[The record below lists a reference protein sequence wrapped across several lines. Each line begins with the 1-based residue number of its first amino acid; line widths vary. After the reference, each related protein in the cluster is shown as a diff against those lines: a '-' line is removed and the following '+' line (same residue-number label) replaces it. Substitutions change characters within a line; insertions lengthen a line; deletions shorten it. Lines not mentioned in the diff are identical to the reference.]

1 VVRHQGGLSGQDLIS
16 AFDHA
21 PTGIA
26 VLDPD
31 GTITACN
38 PAVGQLLRRE
48 PADLIGGT
56 FFAFTH
62 PADLDE
68 AKRNCALMQEG
79 VDGIVRHECRFL
91 RSDGEVVWVMVSTS
105 RVPATVDRSAHLI
118 MHIEDVTER
127 KHLEAEL
134 HHLALHDPLTGLAN
148 RALLGQRIREAQARY
163 RRLARPSHLFYLDL
177 DGFKAVN
184 DRFGHSVGDAVL
196 TQLGQRITALLRP
209 DDTAARIGG
218 DEFVVLC
225 EDTEPH
231 NAAAIA
237 QRLRDAAAEP
247 FLIDGIELVLSAA
260 VGGCPA
266 YVADPVDLLREAD
279 QRMYETKRRK
289 TAEALPG
296 LSRGLSAGSAG

>member
-1 VVRHQGGLSGQDLIS
+1 MVRHQGGLSGQDLIS

-31 GTITACN
+31 GSITACN

-148 RALLGQRIREAQARY
+148 RALLAHRIREAQARY
-163 RRLARPSHLFYLDL
+163 RRHARPSHLFYLDL

-196 TQLGQRITALLRP
+196 TELAQRITALLRTG
-209 DDTAARIGG
+209 DTAARIGG

-225 EDTEPH
+225 EDTGPH
-231 NAAAIA
+231 HAAAIA

-247 FLIDGIELVLSAA
+247 FLIDGVELVLSAA

-279 QRMYETKRRK
+279 QRMYETKRRRK
-289 TAEALPG
+289 AEAVPG
-296 LSRGLSAGSAG
+296 VNHGESAGLAG

>member
-148 RALLGQRIREAQARY
+148 RALLGQRIREAEARY
-163 RRLARPSHLFYLDL
+163 RRHARPSHLFYLDL

-196 TQLGQRITALLRP
+196 TELAQRITALLRTG
-209 DDTAARIGG
+209 DTAARIGG

-225 EDTEPH
+225 EDTGPH
-231 NAAAIA
+231 HAAAIA
-237 QRLRDAAAEP
+237 RRLRDAAAEP

-266 YVADPVDLLREAD
+266 YVADPVELLREAD

-289 TAEALPG
+289 TAEPAPG
-296 LSRGLSAGSAG
+296 VSRGLSAGSAG

>member
-1 VVRHQGGLSGQDLIS
+1 MVRHRGGLSGQDLIS

-56 FFAFTH
+56 FFEITH

-68 AKRNCALMQEG
+68 AKRNCAVMQNG
-79 VDGIVRHECRFL
+79 VDRIVRHECRFL
-91 RSDGEVVWVMVSTS
+91 RSDGGVVWVMVSTS
-105 RVPATVDRSAHLI
+105 RVPETVDRSAHLI
-118 MHIEDVTER
+118 MHIEDVTDR

-134 HHLALHDPLTGLAN
+134 HHRALHDPLTGLAN
-148 RALLGQRIREAQARY
+148 RALLAQRIREAQARY
-163 RRLARPSHLFYLDL
+163 RRLGRPSHLFYLDL

-184 DRFGHSVGDAVL
+184 DRFGHSVGDTVL
-196 TQLGQRITALLRP
+196 TQLAQRMTALLRP

-231 NAAAIA
+231 HVAAIA

-247 FLIDGIELVLSAA
+247 FLIDDIELVLSAA

-279 QRMYETKRRK
+279 QRMYETKRRR
-289 TAEALPG
+289 TAEAVPG
-296 LSRGLSAGSAG
+296 VSRGESAGLAG

>member
-1 VVRHQGGLSGQDLIS
+1 VVRQQGGLSGQDLIS

-38 PAVGQLLRRE
+38 PAAGQLLRRE
-48 PADLIGGT
+48 PADLIGHT
-56 FFAFTH
+56 FFEITH
-62 PADLDE
+62 PADIDA
-68 AKRNCALMQEG
+68 AKRNCALMQDG

-91 RSDGEVVWVMVSTS
+91 RSDGDVVWVMVSTS
-105 RVPATVDRSAHLI
+105 RVPETADRSAHLI

-134 HHLALHDPLTGLAN
+134 HHRALHDPLTGLAN
-148 RALLGQRIREAQARY
+148 RALLAQRIREAQARY
-163 RRLARPSHLFYLDL
+163 RRHARPSHLFYLDL

-184 DRFGHSVGDAVL
+184 DQFGHSVGDAVL
-196 TQLGQRITALLRP
+196 IELGHRIAALLRTG
-209 DDTAARIGG
+209 DTAARIGG

-231 NAAAIA
+231 HAAVIA

-247 FLIDGIELVLSAA
+247 FLIEGIELVLSAA

-279 QRMYETKRRK
+279 QRMYETKRRR
-289 TAEALPG
+289 TAEAVPRLGPG
-296 LSRGLSAGSAG
+296 EIAGSAC

>member
-48 PADLIGGT
+48 PADLIGHT
-56 FFAFTH
+56 FFEITH
-62 PADLDE
+62 PVDLDE
-68 AKRNCALMQEG
+68 AKRNCALMQDG
-79 VDGIVRHECRFL
+79 ADGIVRHECRFL
-91 RSDGEVVWVMVSTS
+91 RSDGDVVWVMVSTS
-105 RVPATVDRSAHLI
+105 RVPETVDRSAHLI

-134 HHLALHDPLTGLAN
+134 HHRALHDPLTGLAN
-148 RALLGQRIREAQARY
+148 RALLAQRIREAQARY
-163 RRLARPSHLFYLDL
+163 RRHARPSHLFYLDL

-184 DRFGHSVGDAVL
+184 DQFGHSVGDAVL
-196 TQLGQRITALLRP
+196 IELAQRIAALLRTG
-209 DDTAARIGG
+209 DTAARIGG

-231 NAAAIA
+231 HAAAIA

-279 QRMYETKRRK
+279 QRMYETKRRR
-289 TAEALPG
+289 TAEAVPG
-296 LSRGLSAGSAG
+296 VGRGGSAGSAG